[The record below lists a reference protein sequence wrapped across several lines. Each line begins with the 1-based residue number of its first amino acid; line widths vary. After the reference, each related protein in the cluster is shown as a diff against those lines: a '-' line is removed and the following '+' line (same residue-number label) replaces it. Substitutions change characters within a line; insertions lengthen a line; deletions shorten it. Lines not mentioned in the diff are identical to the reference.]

1 MISPNTNERENH
13 SYDCL
18 SHHNHPLRPN
28 CRRIFQPLKW
38 RKIDPFRGGRS
49 VSEGVESAFLDFDTN
64 NRRYVMGGQYLGTV
78 EVHETESKALSQVMA
93 ALIQYL
99 GREARNMKYLFLLNQ
114 TGGSNIPK
122 VNKGSKDRRAELEL
136 Q

>member
-1 MISPNTNERENH
+1 
-13 SYDCL
+13 
-18 SHHNHPLRPN
+18 
-28 CRRIFQPLKW
+28 
-38 RKIDPFRGGRS
+38 
-49 VSEGVESAFLDFDTN
+49 
-64 NRRYVMGGQYLGTV
+64 MGGQYLGTV